1 MDENTNMNG
10 TNSENAN
17 TNITMDDIEPTIPL
31 DPSVPITPATPVMD
45 STPVEAAAPAA
56 DSTPVETAAPV
67 TDSAPVETAAPVMEE
82 TPVTMPVE
90 NNPFATPYSQPVTS
104 ETYPSDYSQPMVSE
118 TYGYNNQYSQ
128 ATNNTASTASYTS
141 TPAEPF
147 SQGMAIAS
155 LVLGILSILFICC
168 DPLSIIVGIVGLI
181 LGCIQKPNPSTGKKP
196 GMAIAGIVCSIC
208 GLAISIIYI
217 LLNIFAEFAVLNF
230 FNSL

>member
-10 TNSENAN
+10 TNSENTN
-17 TNITMDDIEPTIPL
+17 TKFTMDDIEPTVPL
-31 DPSVPITPATPVMD
+31 NPAVSITPATPVMD
-45 STPVEAAAPAA
+45 STPVE
-56 DSTPVETAAPV
+56 TAATV
-67 TDSAPVETAAPVMEE
+67 TDSAPVETAATVTDSAPVEVAATVMEE

-128 ATNNTASTASYTS
+128 STNNTTSTASYTS

-155 LVLGILSILFICC
+155 LVLGIFSILFACC
-168 DPLSIIVGIVGLI
+168 CTILGIILGIVGIV
-181 LGCIQKPNPSTGKKP
+181 LGCMQKPNPDTGKKP
-196 GMAIAGIVCSIC
+196 GMAIAGIICSAC
-208 GLAISIIYI
+208 GIAFCIISGIIGAASAIS
-217 LLNIFAEFAVLNF
+217 NM
-230 FNSL
+230 